1 MGKKDKKAKEGK
13 KRTPLWAWAVTIAA
27 CVALLGL
34 LGGYEESD
42 EAAQRRAERQAEQEA
57 EQAERDAEVQA
68 MLDEWEAEQEE
79 WEAEK
84 AAKKAAEEAEKAAQ
98 EEAEA
103 LPALSDDADAALAD
117 LLVYSEQ
124 YHISKYF
131 GYAYLA
137 KQYVPDEPALYT
149 EEAAQ
154 SAIDASGIDWAQNAV
169 ITAGEYMDGQA
180 IPMSRQAIVDTLI
193 NLEKFTEEEAE
204 AAMAA
209 VDIDD
214 DGWRERARAAADIY
228 TASGFFDGWEDVRD
242 QLEHDGY
249 TEAQAMYAVL
259 VH

>member
-1 MGKKDKKAKEGK
+1 MGKKDKKVKEGK
-13 KRTPLWAWAVTIAA
+13 KKTPLWAWVVTIVA

-34 LGGYEESD
+34 VGGYEESD
-42 EAAQRRAERQAEQEA
+42 EAAQRRAEREA
-57 EQAERDAEVQA
+57 EQAERQAERDAELQA

-79 WEAEK
+79 WEAEQ
-84 AAKKAAEEAEKAAQ
+84 AAEKAAEEAERAAQ

-117 LLVYSEQ
+117 LLAYSEQ
-124 YHISKYF
+124 YHMSKYF
-131 GYAYLA
+131 GHSYLA
-137 KQYVPDEPALYT
+137 KPLVEGDPAPYT

-154 SAIDASGIDWAQNAV
+154 KAIEASGINWMQNAV

-180 IPMSRQAIVDTLI
+180 IPMSRQKIVDTLI

-209 VDIDD
+209 VDVDD
-214 DGWRERARAAADIY
+214 AGWCERARAAADIY
-228 TASGFFDGWEDVRD
+228 AASGFFDGWEDVRD

-249 TEAQAMYAVL
+249 TEAQVTYAVL

>member
-1 MGKKDKKAKEGK
+1 MGKKDKKSKEK
-13 KRTPLWAWAVTIAA
+13 KEKKPVWAWVVTISA
-27 CVALLGL
+27 CIVLIGL
-34 LGGYEESD
+34 FGGHEESE
-42 EAAQRRAERQAEQEA
+42 EAAQRRAERQAEQA
-57 EQAERDAEVQA
+57 ERQAERDAEVQA
-68 MLDEWEAEQEE
+68 MLDEWEAEQEQ
-79 WEAEK
+79 WEAEQ
-84 AAKKAAEEAEKAAQ
+84 AAKKAAEE
-98 EEAEA
+98 EAKTP
-103 LPALSDDADAALAD
+103 PALSDDADAALAD
-117 LLVYSEQ
+117 LLAYSEQ
-124 YHISKYF
+124 YHISRYF
-131 GYAYLA
+131 GYVYLA
-137 KQYVPDEPALYT
+137 KPLVEGEAAPYT

-193 NLEKFTEEEAE
+193 NFEKFTEEEAE

-209 VDIDD
+209 VDIDNA
-214 DGWRERARAAADIY
+214 GWLERARAAADIY